1 MHAMVHGGV
10 GLWAATAASPSVLL
24 VPRTV
29 GGSSRAPTVG
39 FKALLHKAPG
49 STVCSGWECD
59 QDLWGCW
66 GCMESRLLVSGFP
79 ICPRV
84 LTACFPS
91 SASCQA
97 SWVCF
102 TDQATDLRRRG
113 GAASWKD
120 RGRRDTADQPRGSR
134 AAPPL
139 VLKAESSSNPAP
151 CLPAREAFCPMN
163 FLLNGQRNADLNTQ
177 NGKGLQ
183 TKTFLRRK
191 VGRQALSSNRS
202 LLSGSLEGIVG
213 VRRSGWKPG
222 PDFSTGA
229 KLLWASFFSLVKQG
243 AVQEGKEKNNRESIL
258 LQTEPRAK
266 HSFLRMKNPL
276 PHPVGAHKS
285 RMKTGCLEVE
295 KKSYEHEDKS
305 HLLKMVQQKDRGAL
319 VLGGILELHTN
330 PGLLT
335 STFPVT

>member
-79 ICPRV
+79 ICPWV

-102 TDQATDLRRRG
+102 TDQATDLHRRG
-113 GAASWKD
+113 GAATAWKLLYWLPHWTIPIVPPNKLSKYSGITIL
-120 RGRRDTADQPRGSR
+120 RTLLLPPALGINPKSLTWPTRAGPWLPVQPHYRKPLILCAPAVLSFLWLKWTAIAPTSR
-134 AAPPL
+134 PLHWQFPPPP
-139 VLKAESSSNPAP
+139 ASS
-151 CLPAREAFCPMN
+151 F
-163 FLLNGQRNADLNTQ
+163 
-177 NGKGLQ
+177 
-183 TKTFLRRK
+183 
-191 VGRQALSSNRS
+191 S
-202 LLSGSLEGIVG
+202 LLHPLCPPNSYCLQV
-213 VRRSGWKPG
+213 
-222 PDFSTGA
+222 ST
-229 KLLWASFFSLVKQG
+229 
-243 AVQEGKEKNNRESIL
+243 
-258 LQTEPRAK
+258 
-266 HSFLRMKNPL
+266 
-276 PHPVGAHKS
+276 
-285 RMKTGCLEVE
+285 
-295 KKSYEHEDKS
+295 
-305 HLLKMVQQKDRGAL
+305 
-319 VLGGILELHTN
+319 
-330 PGLLT
+330 
-335 STFPVT
+335 